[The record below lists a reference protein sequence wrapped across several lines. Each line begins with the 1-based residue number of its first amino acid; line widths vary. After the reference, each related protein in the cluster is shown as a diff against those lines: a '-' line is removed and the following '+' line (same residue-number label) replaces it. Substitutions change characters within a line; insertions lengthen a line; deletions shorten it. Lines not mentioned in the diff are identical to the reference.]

1 MAAPLSFPGPRHT
14 QDRAFAM
21 LPAAASTISAALT
34 AIIVVVV
41 ALAIREDLLRH
52 RIPNA
57 LNLSALTLGL
67 GLALLGAG
75 VGGLA
80 QAAGGVLVGCAAL
93 LPIYLL
99 GGMGAGD
106 VKLMSAAGAYLGPSG
121 ALLAAAVALVAGAVL
136 AVGIVIWRVAQ
147 ARSQPATAPSI
158 VSSSASRTAASIAL
172 VRKER
177 FPYAIAIAVGV
188 VVVLWLRGALGSLLA
203 VAGVQ

>member
-1 MAAPLSFPGPRHT
+1 
-14 QDRAFAM
+14 M
-21 LPAAASTISAALT
+21 LPAAGSTLPAVST

-75 VGGLA
+75 VGGLG
-80 QAAGGVLVGCAAL
+80 QAASGVLVGFAAL

-136 AVGIVIWRVAQ
+136 AMGIVIWRMSQ
-147 ARSQPATAPSI
+147 AKSLEVTSPSI
-158 VSSSASRTAASIAL
+158 EAPPRPRTAAAIARA
-172 VRKER
+172 RKER

-188 VVVLWLRGALGSLLA
+188 VAVLWLRGALGGLMA
-203 VAGVQ
+203 VAGIQ